1 MLASNLE
8 TSFILIVDDNPT
20 NLSVL
25 AQTLKAAG
33 LSIRIATDGESALEQ
48 LADNCDR
55 PELILLDV
63 QMPRIDGFETCRQIK
78 ANPTTQ
84 DIPVIFMTALTDTES
99 KVKGL
104 SLGAVDYITKPFEG
118 EEVLARVRV
127 HLQMRLLNKTLQQ
140 WNEQLEQRV
149 TERTSALQKAQIQL
163 VQQEKL
169 ATLGQLVA
177 GIAHEINNP
186 MGCIYSNIPI
196 AHEYLT
202 DITTIIRLYQQS
214 SVSLTP
220 EIKQA
225 LKDIDIDFILEDF
238 LKLLDTIELSTKRIQ
253 EISASLRNFSRLDT
267 NTKVLTNL
275 HDGLDSTLLILHH
288 RLKAVGCRPAI
299 EIIKEY
305 SNIPEVEC
313 YPSLLNQVFM
323 NVLANAVDAVE
334 ERPNP
339 QIRICTEILPEE
351 RVLIRIADNGKGI
364 CEEVK
369 SRLFEPLFTTKPP
382 GKGTGLGLSIAR
394 QIIEEKHGGQ
404 LNLVSECGKGCEFA
418 IEIPFCQ

>member
-1 MLASNLE
+1 MTSNLE
-8 TSFILIVDDNPT
+8 PGFILIVDDNPT

-33 LSIRIATDGESALEQ
+33 LSIRIATDGKSALRQ
-48 LADNCDR
+48 LAENSDR

-63 QMPRIDGFETCRQIK
+63 QMPGIDGFETCCQLK

-84 DIPVIFMTALTDTES
+84 DIPVIFMTALADTHS

-127 HLQMRLLNKTLQQ
+127 HLQMRLLGKTLQQ

-149 TERTSALQKAQIQL
+149 TERTAALQKAQVQL

-177 GIAHEINNP
+177 GVAHEINNP

-196 AHEYLT
+196 AQDYLK
-202 DITTIIRLYQQS
+202 DINTILRLYQKCCT
-214 SVSLTP
+214 SLTP
-220 EIKQA
+220 EIEKA
-225 LKDIDIDFILEDF
+225 LKEIDIDFIFEDF
-238 LKLLDTIELSTKRIQ
+238 SKLLYTLKLSTERIQ
-253 EISASLRNFSRLDT
+253 DISVSLRNFSRLDVD
-267 NTKVLTNL
+267 TKVLTNL
-275 HDGLDSTLLILHH
+275 HDGIDSTLLILGH
-288 RLKAVGCRPAI
+288 RLKAVGSYPAI

-305 SNIPEVEC
+305 GSIPEVEC

-323 NVLANAVDAVE
+323 NLLANAIDALE
-334 ERPNP
+334 EEPNP
-339 QIRICTEILPEE
+339 TIRICTEMLHGWVI
-351 RVLIRIADNGKGI
+351 IRILDNGEGI
-364 CEEVK
+364 SEEVK
-369 SRLFEPLFTTKPP
+369 QRLFEPLFTTKPS

-394 QIIEEKHGGQ
+394 QIVEEKHGGQ
-404 LNLVSECGKGCEFA
+404 LSMVSELGKGCEFV
-418 IEIPFCQ
+418 IKIPLHQ